1 MIGGRGEGNQQPL
14 RGSRPER
21 ELRVSVSSPL
31 LSSPPHPPPHP
42 SQGGQGLGGRSP
54 GLHGNKCGA
63 GTGNGQRPEQAR
75 EQDTPPTRAQGAGS
89 AQWAE
94 RRAGTRR
101 AQAAVGISALA
112 VLLLLE
118 LGHQAELP
126 AAAAFGQI
134 GGRVLRCRGRDADGQ
149 SRARAERAAP
159 DALVPAAPLGRWP
172 RVHWG
177 VLRPVK
183 SGFTRITVYFSTFC
197 FSLYNVH
204 SPHDDKAL

>member
-1 MIGGRGEGNQQPL
+1 MAGGEKAISSPSEEAGL
-14 RGSRPER
+14 
-21 ELRVSVSSPL
+21 SVSSVS
-31 LSSPPHPPPHP
+31 LSRHLCYPPHLTPPPTRVRAGRGLVAGHP
-42 SQGGQGLGGRSP
+42 VCMGTNAGQGLATVSAQSKP
-54 GLHGNKCGA
+54 ESKTPHPHGP
-63 GTGNGQRPEQAR
+63 R
-75 EQDTPPTRAQGAGS
+75 GAGS